1 MYSQF
6 SEFIEIYLTMYAYF
20 SAVSH
25 LMKGRITCPKCKN
38 EIVLDLPDEEKKHEV
53 ICPKCNNKF
62 SIQAKCRDPKSDEEC
77 SWEEHGEPRKTV
89 LSSIK
94 SKTKIPTIASTILAC
109 VFIIGITTAA
119 FSDSFLETSLDIA
132 SYVGLTG
139 SMKILVTDQSNNSL
153 GNVAVKINDINGVT
167 DANGYFST
175 NKIDLGIQR
184 LEISKEK
191 FKNQT
196 QEILITPFFKFDST
210 ILLENGSGQGK
221 DIKFNN
227 SGCSIILAIFAI
239 IALMGSIA
247 CFKRQHYDIAIV
259 CSFIGIFSFGFFLIG
274 SILAIIA
281 FAIIIKSKEEFENG
295 KKGRIF

>member
-1 MYSQF
+1 
-6 SEFIEIYLTMYAYF
+6 
-20 SAVSH
+20 
-25 LMKGRITCPKCKN
+25 MKGRITCPKCKN
-38 EIVLDLPDEEKKHEV
+38 ESVLDLPDEEKKLEV

-62 SIQAKCRDPKSDEEC
+62 SIQAKCRDSKSSEEC

-94 SKTKIPTIASTILAC
+94 SKTKIPIIASILLAC

-119 FSDSFLETSLDIA
+119 FSESFLESSLDIA
-132 SYVGLTG
+132 SYAGLTG
-139 SMKILVTDQSNNSL
+139 SMNILVTDQSNNTL
-153 GNVAVKINDINGVT
+153 RDVNIKINDIEGVT
-167 DANGYFST
+167 DANGYFSI
-175 NKIDLGIQR
+175 NKIDLGIQK

-196 QEILITPFFKFDST
+196 REILITPFFGYEST
-210 ILLENGSGQGK
+210 IMLENGSSQGK

-227 SGCSIILAIFAI
+227 SGCSIILVIFSI
-239 IALMGSIA
+239 IALIGTIV
-247 CFKRQHYDIAIV
+247 CLKRQHYDIAIIS
-259 CSFIGIFSFGFFLIG
+259 SFIGIFSFGFFFIG

-281 FAIIIKSKEEFENG
+281 FAIILKSKEEFENG